1 MNTDEL
7 EFYKKVTEIKKQV
20 SQLNEALID
29 VVIQRLPQDQSID
42 FQASIISS
50 IALTFHNSMRTVLER
65 MGATKFI
72 HLNHELVN
80 QAEEVLDLEERYNG
94 DSTI

>member
-7 EFYKKVTEIKKQV
+7 EFYRKVTEIKKQV

-29 VVIQRLPQDQSID
+29 VVIQRLPQDQSRD

-50 IALTFHNSMRTVLER
+50 IALTFHNSMRSVLEE

-72 HLNHELVN
+72 HLNHELVS
-80 QAEEVLDLEERYNG
+80 QAEEVLDLERKYNG
-94 DSTI
+94 DSTF